1 MYDIKVGITP
11 YDSISVDTS
20 DDIKKITAYFG

>member
-1 MYDIKVGITP
+1 MFDIKVGITT